1 MNSYTSIQSPT
12 DMLIYGYKIL
22 LKNPNTIAAF
32 ILTESITVTLHTIL
46 AISLLVILGYYR
58 IFNII
63 PYIVEGLRE
72 GNISVLYDPIVL
84 NPIRIILSIVI
95 PLTIIITS
103 IISAFIYSGLYP
115 FLDRI
120 LSAKPSS
127 LYYLFE
133 NSFNRWRS
141 VFKVYLTMYILV
153 LAPLTP
159 GATIICLV
167 LHGLIPFKLV
177 ELGVKLLIIGFGFMA
192 ILFLILLF
200 TPIIAVLKGKGVIES
215 IHESILLVRRGLKYV
230 VLYII
235 LLILVY
241 TMISTI
247 LIVSGYLSITLSSI
261 ISAVFT
267 LILNP
272 ILTLYLL
279 SVYKVLNGRSIV
291 LPMDTNLALILQF
304 TSRIV
309 KLFKTSLRAI
319 TNRGIVVYILIALLL
334 FMLGFTYG
342 TYIVS
347 RDVKELIIKLGILVP
362 SRMETEFTVYN
373 KLFLSIDI
381 FFHNWKAVLGSS
393 IAGFAYTIPSVVSL
407 VFNGLIVGSV
417 ITILEFTPSINVFI
431 SVIPHSII
439 EIPTFIMVSAFGI
452 KLGIVVYKYS
462 RSRAKLDDVVN
473 SYRELLSILLL
484 SILLFLVAGI
494 IEANIVPTL
503 IKVHS
508 PL

>member
-1 MNSYTSIQSPT
+1 MNSYTSIQSPI
-12 DMLIYGYKIL
+12 DILVYGYKIL

-32 ILTESITVTLHTIL
+32 ILTESITVTVHTIL

-58 IFNII
+58 AFNII
-63 PYIVEGLRE
+63 PYIVEELRG
-72 GNISVLYDPIVL
+72 GNISILYDPMVL
-84 NPIRIILSIVI
+84 NPIHIMLFIVI

-115 FLDRI
+115 FLDRV
-120 LSAKPSS
+120 LSAKSSS
-127 LYYLFE
+127 LYYLFK
-133 NSFNRWRS
+133 NSFDRWRR
-141 VFKVYLTMYILV
+141 VFRVYLTMYILI
-153 LAPLTP
+153 LTPVIP
-159 GATIICLV
+159 GATIICLI
-167 LHGLIPFKLV
+167 LYGLIPFKLV
-177 ELGVKLLIIGFGFMA
+177 ELGVKLLILGFGFMT

-200 TPIIAVLKGKGVIES
+200 TPIIAVLKGRGVIES
-215 IHESILLVRRGLKYV
+215 IHESIILVKRGLKYI

-235 LLILVY
+235 LLILIF
-241 TMISTI
+241 TIISTI

-267 LILNP
+267 LVLNP

-279 SVYKVLNGRSIV
+279 SVYEVLNGKSVI
-291 LPMDTNLALILQF
+291 LPMDANLTLILQF
-304 TSRIV
+304 TRRII
-309 KLFKTSLRAI
+309 SLLRESLKAI
-319 TNRGIVVYILIALLL
+319 TSRSTLVYVLVALLL
-334 FMLGFTYG
+334 FILGFTYG

-362 SRMETEFTVYN
+362 SRMEVEFTVYN
-373 KLFLSIDI
+373 KLFLCVDI

-393 IAGFAYTIPSVVSL
+393 IAGFAYTIPPVVSL

-431 SVIPHSII
+431 SVIPHSIV

-452 KLGIVVYKYS
+452 KLGTVVYRYS
-462 RSRAKLDDVVN
+462 RSKAKIDDIVN
-473 SYRELLSILLL
+473 SYKELLSILLL
-484 SILLFLVAGI
+484 SILLFLVAGV
-494 IEANIVPTL
+494 IEANIAPTF
-503 IKVHS
+503 IEVHS